1 MIVTLSNPMLRTP
14 APSPLPSIVW
24 PSRSIVMPFAFTIR
38 PSKRQSTRSLRTR
51 MLWFTFMPQCTKVG
65 TGAALIVQS

>member
-1 MIVTLSNPMLRTP
+1 MFLTP

-24 PSRSIVMPFAFTIR
+24 PSRLTVMPLAFTIR

-51 MLWFTFMPQCTKVG
+51 TTWFTFMPQCTKVG
-65 TGAALIVQS
+65 TGAALMVQS